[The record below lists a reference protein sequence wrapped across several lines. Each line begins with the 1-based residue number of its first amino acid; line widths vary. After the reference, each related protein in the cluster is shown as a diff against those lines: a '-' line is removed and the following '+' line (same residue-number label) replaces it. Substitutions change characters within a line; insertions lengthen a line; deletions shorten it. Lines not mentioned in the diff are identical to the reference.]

1 MKNLLPNRKSFTNFS
16 YTLSSIQSKKTSGF
30 TLVELMV
37 VISIIA
43 ILAVIGVTVFSGA
56 QGQARDG
63 QRLSE
68 INSLGKAIEAAKD
81 PTQSIVLPSAV
92 NSPITGPYR
101 YDSSVFKADFPSGS
115 GIQDPQSSKRE
126 YCLVTTKNL
135 TTAFVAGDTVAI
147 PLTAVSNTVVAATGC
162 PTFSASGLKF
172 DFDSAIVLNK
182 GASFTAFANKAAF
195 LLCSP
200 SERGSAPICYSSLAR

>member
-43 ILAVIGVTVFSGA
+43 ILAVIGVSVFSGA
-56 QGQARDG
+56 QGSARDG

-68 INSLGKAIEAAKD
+68 ITSLGKAMESAKN
-81 PTQSIVLPSAV
+81 PTGGIVSLFVPPSTAGA
-92 NSPITGPYR
+92 ITGPYN
-101 YDSSVFKADFPSGS
+101 YTNALLKQDFPQNG
-115 GIQDPQSSKRE
+115 GVQDPQSSTRQ
-126 YCLVTTKNL
+126 YCVL
-135 TTAFVAGDTVAI
+135 TLATQTG
-147 PLTAVSNTVVAATGC
+147 AATVTIPTSQATNTLAAVGC
-162 PTFSASGLKF
+162 PTLTCPTG
-172 DFDSAIVLNK
+172 
-182 GASFTAFANKAAF
+182 FTCDAVQTITRATGPTISNKAAF
-195 LLCSP
+195 LLCAT